1 MEFYNLDKQK
11 IRSHS
16 TLSDDYYI
24 FTLGDKVEVTTT
36 KKQNSNDILS
46 KFLSSEKK
54 EDKLMIRY
62 FPSNVLYFDKDFIDS
77 EVGCNAVSC
86 RIDKDSF
93 SVYIGKKE
101 KYEIKSGVL
110 AFSGVLSSNNYVE
123 SMRYV
128 YSNSQISLTGM
139 KDKVK
144 LISVGLLGDDL
155 FGLYLLPKERGLAIS
170 SDYSKDLSYSVKTWN
185 LKDNSSWDRFCIND
199 WFKNCKITQ

>member
-11 IRSHS
+11 VKSHS
-16 TLSDDYYI
+16 EVTENYYI
-24 FTLGDKVEVTTT
+24 FKLGDKIEVTTT
-36 KKQNSNDILS
+36 KKQNSNDVLS
-46 KFLSSEKK
+46 NFLSSEKK

-62 FPSNVLYFDKDFIDS
+62 FPSNTIYFDKDFI
-77 EVGCNAVSC
+77 ENEGGCNSVSC
-86 RIDKDSF
+86 RIDKSSF
-93 SVYIGKKE
+93 SVYVGKQD

-110 AFSGVLSSNNYVE
+110 AFSGVLSSNNYIE

-128 YSNSQISLTGM
+128 YSNSQISVSGM

-170 SDYSKDLSYSVKTWN
+170 SDSSKDLSYSVKTWN
-185 LKDNSSWDRFCIND
+185 LRDYSSWSRFCIND
-199 WFKNCKITQ
+199 WFKNSKISQ